1 MKAMILAA
9 GRGERMRPLSDH
21 TPKPL
26 LVVGGK
32 PLVVWQIERLVRAGF
47 DDIVINH
54 AHLGSLME
62 AALGDGGQFAS
73 RIRYSPEPQA
83 LETMGGIAQ
92 ALPLLGPEPF
102 LAVSA
107 DIYTEFDY
115 ARLKPRLEEIAL
127 RPEQV
132 VAHFVLTDNP
142 DFHPDGDMGLNDG
155 RVSLEGPKLNYG
167 NIAVFHPQLF
177 SDILPGTKCA
187 LFPFMYQQV
196 RAGKVSGEH
205 FRGCWFNIGTPQQ
218 LMALDRLLRSQ
229 RAQYPPPPLAN
240 ISRWKPGSN

>member
-1 MKAMILAA
+1 MKAMLLAA

-26 LVVGGK
+26 LMVGGK
-32 PLVVWQIERLVRAGF
+32 PLIVWQIERLARAGF

-54 AHLGSLME
+54 AHLGTLLE
-62 AALGDGGQFAS
+62 AALGDGGRFAA

-102 LAVSA
+102 LVVSA

-115 ARLKPRLEEIAL
+115 ARLKPRLDEIAL

-155 RVSLEGPKLNYG
+155 RVTLEGPKLNYG

-177 SDILPGTKCA
+177 SGILPGTKHA
-187 LFPFMYQQV
+187 LFPFMYEQV
-196 RAGKVSGEH
+196 RARKVSGEH
-205 FRGCWFNIGTPQQ
+205 FSGCWFNIGTPQH
-218 LMALDRLLRSQ
+218 LAALDRLLKSQ
-229 RAQYPPPPLAN
+229 RPASPQRL
-240 ISRWKPGSN
+240 

>member
-26 LVVGGK
+26 LLAGGK
-32 PLVVWQIERLVRAGF
+32 PLIVWQIERLARAGF

-54 AHLGSLME
+54 AHLGALLE
-62 AALGDGGQFAS
+62 VALGDGAQFAA

-92 ALPLLGPEPF
+92 ALALLGPEPF
-102 LAVSA
+102 VAVSA

-115 ARLKPRLEEIAL
+115 RRLISRAEEIAL

-142 DFHPDGDMGLNDG
+142 PFHPQGDMGLRDG
-155 RVSLEGPKLNYG
+155 RIVLDGPKFNYG

-177 SDILPGTKCA
+177 SGIPPGTKRA
-187 LFPFMYQQV
+187 LFPAMYEQV

-205 FRGCWFNIGTPQQ
+205 FHGRWFNIGTPHDLTALDQQ
-218 LMALDRLLRSQ
+218 LLMEQGLSP
-229 RAQYPPPPLAN
+229 RAF
-240 ISRWKPGSN
+240 

>member
-1 MKAMILAA
+1 MILAA

-26 LVVGGK
+26 LMVGGK
-32 PLVVWQIERLVRAGF
+32 PLIVWQIERLVRAGF

-54 AHLGSLME
+54 AHLGRVLE
-62 AALGDGGQFAS
+62 AALGDGGQFAA
-73 RIRYSPEPQA
+73 RIRYSPEQQA

-92 ALPLLGPEPF
+92 ALPLLGQEPF

-142 DFHPDGDMGLNDG
+142 DFHPDGDMGLKHG
-155 RVSLEGPKLNYG
+155 RVTIEGPKLNYG

-177 SDILPGTKCA
+177 SDILPGTKRA
-187 LFPFMYQQV
+187 LFPFMYEQV
-196 RAGKVSGEH
+196 RASKVSGEH
-205 FRGCWFNIGTPQQ
+205 FSGCWFNVGTPQD
-218 LMALDRLLRSQ
+218 LADLDRLLRSQ
-229 RAQYPPPPLAN
+229 RTVSPQRL
-240 ISRWKPGSN
+240 

>member
-26 LVVGGK
+26 LMVGGK
-32 PLVVWQIERLVRAGF
+32 ALIVWQIERLARAGF

-54 AHLGSLME
+54 AHLGGLLE
-62 AALGDGGQFAS
+62 AALGDGGRFAA
-73 RIRYSPEPQA
+73 RIRYSPEQQA

-102 LAVSA
+102 VAVSA

-115 ARLKPRLEEIAL
+115 ARLKPRLDEIAR

-142 DFHPDGDMGLNDG
+142 DFHPEGDMGLNDG
-155 RVSLEGPKLNYG
+155 CVTLEDPKLNYG

-177 SDILPGTKCA
+177 SGILPGTKRA
-187 LFPFMYQQV
+187 LFPFMYEQV
-196 RAGKVSGEH
+196 RARKVSGEH
-205 FRGCWFNIGTPQQ
+205 FAGCWFNIGTPQH
-218 LMALDRLLRSQ
+218 LATLDRLLRRQ
-229 RAQYPPPPLAN
+229 RPVSGQRL
-240 ISRWKPGSN
+240 